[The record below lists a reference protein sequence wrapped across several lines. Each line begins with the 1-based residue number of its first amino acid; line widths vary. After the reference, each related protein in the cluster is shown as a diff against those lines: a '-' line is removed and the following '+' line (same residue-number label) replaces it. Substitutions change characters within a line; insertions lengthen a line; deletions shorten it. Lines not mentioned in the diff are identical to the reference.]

1 MFIAIFI
8 TGIFGL
14 LSCEKPSSTPA
25 AATIYT
31 LQCNVNGTFTSA
43 LSPIYLNLDISWF
56 NIKNPLTM
64 HTNTGQNI
72 ATNGSYVAF
81 TYTDDTIQYLHSYP
95 GYNHG
100 FTFAQLNLDQLYDT
114 TGFVIKVFSAKSYRI
129 KGDSTYQIKIWPD
142 TFTVSAPPNAG
153 PVFATAIGYNSAM
166 TGFTDS
172 TTVGSMTL
180 SQYDLIN
187 KVATGTFNFVNY
199 GKTVNNVIPSISIS
213 NGQFNSLPL
222 EVY

>member
-1 MFIAIFI
+1 MLIVIFI

-14 LSCEKPSSTPA
+14 ISCKKTSPA
-25 AATIYT
+25 PVAASVNT
-31 LQCNVNGTFTSA
+31 LQCNVNGIFTYA
-43 LSPIYLNLDISWF
+43 LNQLFVNLNIFWF
-56 NIKNPLTM
+56 DIKNPITM
-64 HTNTGQNI
+64 HSQPNQNI
-72 ATNGSYVAF
+72 SGNGSFVAF

-100 FTFAQLNLDQLYDT
+100 FTFSQLNLNQLYDT
-114 TGFVIKVFSAKSYRI
+114 TGFVIKVFSAKSYRVN
-129 KGDSTYQIKIWPD
+129 GDSTYQIKIWPD

-153 PVFATAIGYNSAM
+153 PIFATAIGYNSAM

-172 TTVGSMTL
+172 TTVGTMTL
-180 SQYDLIN
+180 SQFDLIN

-199 GKTVNNVIPSISIS
+199 GKTINNVIPSISIS